1 MEIKEFTRKQANQ
14 KPQGRRAASKKKNK
28 RSGSCVFGGSG
39 MRELT
44 ENKGL
49 IMLCAFVLLAVL
61 TIVLGLLVFHI
72 PAVTVCLVIV
82 IEALLAVCLH
92 NVPVWVHG
100 IVLVAEVALGIYVR
114 LPVFMILAA
123 ICYVLAILLLK
134 FESEKENVWSRG

>member
-1 MEIKEFTRKQANQ
+1 
-14 KPQGRRAASKKKNK
+14 
-28 RSGSCVFGGSG
+28 